1 MGPFK
6 KYVTCIMTIF
16 TLTKK
21 LLNEEKDHFFA
32 HMAASAYDVISTEV
46 ENHIFERNW
55 IFRHLSIYNQ
65 PTLTK

>member
-6 KYVTCIMTIF
+6 KYVTYIMTIF

-46 ENHIFERNW
+46 ENHIFERN
-55 IFRHLSIYNQ
+55 
-65 PTLTK
+65 